1 RLGIVEEQEEHDA
14 LPVEIEG
21 EVPEGEEQQP
31 EAGRRGA
38 EAGDHRPC
46 LACARRARHGLI
58 ARAGRAC
65 AAVRAPDT
73 AVAPAIGGLRWRCAM
88 VIRRA
93 GIRRV
98 ECLDGLRGLA
108 ALWVLFGRMVI
119 LTGVR
124 LAVLIQP

>member
-1 RLGIVEEQEEHDA
+1 
-14 LPVEIEG
+14 
-21 EVPEGEEQQP
+21 
-31 EAGRRGA
+31 
-38 EAGDHRPC
+38 
-46 LACARRARHGLI
+46 
-58 ARAGRAC
+58 
-65 AAVRAPDT
+65 
-73 AVAPAIGGLRWRCAM
+73 M